1 MPFQIFIKILKV
13 ESSTLQGP
21 IFTVTEKLIALE
33 AETSDSMMDMKL
45 KIQDKE
51 GVPPNR
57 QRLTF
62 QGRQLED
69 NNCCPTSN

>member
-57 QRLTF
+57 QRLTY

-69 NNCCPTSN
+69 KNCCPTSN